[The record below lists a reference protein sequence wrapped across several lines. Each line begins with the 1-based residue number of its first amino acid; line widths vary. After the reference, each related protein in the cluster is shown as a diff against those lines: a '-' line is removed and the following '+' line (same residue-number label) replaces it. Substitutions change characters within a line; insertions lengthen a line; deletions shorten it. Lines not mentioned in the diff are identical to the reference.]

1 MRSQSLARFFTLSI
15 LSTYLATAAP
25 VSLSNPRI
33 TAEFD
38 ERGLVALTDREA
50 QSQYRFSHDGFS
62 ITLSGQ
68 KYKNEALPAPTRQT
82 AQDRVIYSYT
92 AGSYGLDIVYE
103 VRPDWHF
110 VSKQLVIRS
119 APDGNFTLGE
129 IQLFDTATAETPQED
144 YVIDRAKP
152 ALGTR
157 SYGAFLRFPGSGG
170 LLITAQNPFLEYH
183 RNARIFSLSY
193 QPEMEWNR
201 AWGRFETDRGLIAPY
216 RSHGPRLS
224 KQMIPEWHMSS
235 HMPPDGMDTA
245 EVETFTNLVRS
256 FLLYKP
262 QKPANIMVGW
272 CVNDYQIDVGTE
284 AGRTE
289 YERIFDMASELGADH
304 VLFAPANSNVSRL
317 EDSTDDWGWEFTL
330 WLGLGQKIRRNEWS
344 PANGPIPPSVKEMLD
359 YAGSKNLHLLAYVYP
374 VLGFAQNPN
383 WLLSGGGRRA
393 NLGVHSFQ
401 DWLIKALED
410 FKRHTG
416 ISGYSFDHTF
426 LTYEGTSKYA
436 QWWGWRRVM
445 ESLRRDIPDIVIDG
459 RQAYHLYGPWSWL
472 AGTYPHPTANDEQ
485 PESFTSFPDLHFDR
499 VSADR
504 ERYTAYRYRNYEFA
518 PSEVVPGF
526 ITHQTARNDE
536 TGHMPQARDKS
547 GAWRLLPYRQRDWDY
562 LGWRYSLLSSIAI
575 AGWNNVLNMIPARDI
590 DEFKNFSE
598 ADRRWFRKWIEWTNT
613 NKEYLRHT
621 RTILGQPAIG
631 KTDGTAAVQNSR
643 GYIFLFN
650 PNGRRL
656 PADFELNE
664 SIGLSKQGNYILRE
678 LHPAEGMLLGKPDSG
693 FWKYGD
699 SVHLEMDGGSARVFE
714 VEPAPESIREPM
726 LFNAAGSA
734 AFSGGAVQISGVRG
748 EPGTTENLLVA
759 LPSGAKAT
767 SVTLNGRE
775 TDYHQSA
782 DALTVPVT
790 WNGEPFRHYQQ
801 IDEYRAGFTGGIR
814 TANLRVPQR
823 IFKQLEDRRKAWP
836 IPWTSDDLRS
846 TWLAPE
852 RLLLYAQL
860 VEPDEHWN
868 ASLKID
874 GVQVDLV
881 KAFASVRSGVKQ
893 NFVGFYADV
902 SAISPD
908 QDHKIELQL
917 PTGLKPGQFQGIFIE
932 NVESEY
938 TSERRR

>member
-1 MRSQSLARFFTLSI
+1 MRSQSLACFFTLSI
-15 LSTYLATAAP
+15 LSTYAAAAAP
-25 VSLSNPRI
+25 VSLSNPKI
-33 TAEFD
+33 AAEFD
-38 ERGLVALTDREA
+38 ERGLTALTDREA
-50 QSQYRFSHDGFS
+50 QSRYRFSHDGFS
-62 ITLSGQ
+62 VTLSGQ
-68 KYKNEALPAPTRQT
+68 IYTSDTLPVPSRQT
-82 AQDRVIYSYT
+82 AQNRVIYSYT
-92 AGSYGLDIVYE
+92 AGPYGLDVVYE

-110 VSKQLVIRS
+110 VSKQLMIRS
-119 APDGNFTLGE
+119 APAGTFKLDEL
-129 IQLFDTATAETPQED
+129 QLFNAALAESSQED

-152 ALGTR
+152 VLGTQ
-157 SYGAFLRFPGSGG
+157 SYGAFLRFAGGRG
-170 LLITAQNPFLEYH
+170 LLVTAQNPFLEY
-183 RNARIFSLSY
+183 RRDANAFTLRY
-193 QPEMEWNR
+193 KPDMKWDP
-201 AWGRFETDRGLIAPY
+201 AWGRFEADRGLMAPY
-216 RSHGPRLS
+216 RSYGPRIS
-224 KQMIPEWHMSS
+224 SQMIPEWHMS
-235 HMPPDGMDTA
+235 PDVAADGMDAA
-245 EVETFTNLVRS
+245 EIETFTNLVRS

-289 YERIFDMASELGADH
+289 YKRIFDMASSLGADH
-304 VLFAPANSNVSRL
+304 VLFAPANSTVSRL
-317 EDSTDDWGWEFTL
+317 ADSTDDWSWEFTL
-330 WLGLGQKIRRNEWS
+330 WLGLGQKIRRNEWN
-344 PANGPIPPSVKEMLD
+344 PASGPIPPSVKEMLD
-359 YAGSKNLHLLAYVYP
+359 YAGSKNLRLLAYVYP
-374 VLGFAQNPN
+374 VLGFTQNSD
-383 WLLSGGGRRA
+383 WLLANGGHRA

-410 FKRHTG
+410 FKRHAG

-426 LTYEGTSKYA
+426 LTYAGTSKYA

-598 ADRRWFRKWIEWTNT
+598 ADRRWFRKWIEWTNA

-621 RTILGQPAIG
+621 RTILGQPAVG
-631 KTDGTAAVQNSR
+631 KIDGTAAIQESR

-656 PADFELNE
+656 PADFDLNE
-664 SIGLSKQGNYILRE
+664 SIGLSKLGNYALRE
-678 LHPAEGMLLGKPDSG
+678 LYPAEGMLLGKPDSG

-699 SVHLEMDGGSARVFE
+699 SVHIEIYGGSARVFE
-714 VEPAPESIREPM
+714 VFPIPGSIREPV
-726 LFNAAGSA
+726 LFNGAGSA

-759 LPSGAKAT
+759 LPSGAKAA
-767 SVTLNGRE
+767 SVTVNGRSV
-775 TDYHQSA
+775 DYHQTA
-782 DALTVPVT
+782 NILTIPVT
-790 WNGEPFRHYQQ
+790 WDGEPFRHYQQ
-801 IDEYRAGFTGGIR
+801 IDEYSASFTGGSK
-814 TANLRVPQR
+814 TANLRVPRR
-823 IFKQLEDRRKAWP
+823 IFTQLEDRRKAWP

-852 RLLLYAQL
+852 RLLLFVQL
-860 VEPDEHWN
+860 AEPNENWD

-874 GVQVDLV
+874 RVQVDLV

-893 NFVGFYADV
+893 NFVGFYADI

-932 NVESEY
+932 NVEPEY
-938 TSERRR
+938 TSELRR